1 MLTGACRWQLPVT
14 CGVAFSLSPVTVG
27 LPGGLPSRVAM
38 VGAFCTIQQRCQ
50 REGLGSEAVSAE
62 LLAMLLYI
70 LIGIGTIIT
79 SLGYQKGGSKIGTDQ
94 AAFTIAAPLGLLTT
108 VLMHIFG
115 QVSSARINPAITLS
129 MLITRRITPLRAFLY
144 GLAQY
149 LGAILGS
156 AVAMINMGDGQ
167 R

>member
-1 MLTGACRWQLPVT
+1 MLHLVLDLDNEGH
-14 CGVAFSLSPVTVG
+14 GVRSLAQVATSAQATLSLSPVTVG
-27 LPGGLPSRVAM
+27 LPDGLPSRVAM
-38 VGAFCTIQQRCQ
+38 GGAFCTIQQQ

-115 QVSSARINPAITLS
+115 QVSSA
-129 MLITRRITPLRAFLY
+129 
-144 GLAQY
+144 
-149 LGAILGS
+149 
-156 AVAMINMGDGQ
+156 
-167 R
+167 